1 MVDTYFY
8 RATKKITM
16 GILRKINSARMKIM
30 RRLAGGIGD
39 SDIIIKKGDIPK
51 IKKVLIT
58 RPNGRLG
65 NMLLVTPL
73 VQEVTETFPDCRI
86 DLFVKG
92 GLAPILFENYDN
104 VDRII
109 QLPGKPFNNLFKY
122 AAAWISLKS
131 RRYDLVINTVNY
143 SSSGRLS
150 TKIATAKYKLFG
162 DTNEDNQLH
171 YRDYNHMAKY
181 AVYNFRKF
189 VTRLGYMMNGKPVPS
204 LDLKLSPEELAKGK
218 AALENL
224 TGSDHKTICLFTYAT
239 GKKCYP
245 ESWWLPF
252 YERLKREFPEYNI
265 IEVLPKENVSQIGF
279 RAPSFYSKDIRQ
291 IASLI
296 ANTNIFIGADSG
308 IMHLA
313 SASGTPVMG
322 LFRGNNIRTYQPYN
336 KGSLGINTTATNTD
350 EMMAII
356 YDILHKNYRERT
368 EQRAIAANFV

>member
-1 MVDTYFY
+1 MDIL
-8 RATKKITM
+8 KKI
-16 GILRKINSARMKIM
+16 NAARMKIM

-39 SDIIIKKGDIPK
+39 SSITIKPGSKPE
-51 IKKVLIT
+51 IKRVLIT

-65 NMLLVTPL
+65 NLLLVTPL
-73 VQEVTETFPDCRI
+73 VQEVAETFPDCKI

-92 GLAPILFENYDN
+92 GLAPILFKNYGQ

-109 QLPGKPFNNLFKY
+109 QLPGKPFNSLFKY
-122 AAAWISLKS
+122 AVAWISLKA

-150 TKIATAKYKLFG
+150 TKFARAKYKLFG
-162 DTNEDNQLH
+162 DANEDNQLH

-189 VTRLGYMMNGKPVPS
+189 ANRLGYMLNGDPVPS
-204 LDLKLSPEELAKGK
+204 LDLKLSPDELAEGK
-218 AALENL
+218 TILERL
-224 TGSDHKTICLFTYAT
+224 TGNDHKTICVFTYAT

-245 ESWWLPF
+245 ESWWMPF
-252 YERLKREFPEYNI
+252 YERLQKEFPGHNI

-279 RAPSFYSKDIRQ
+279 RAPSFYSKDLRQ

-296 ANTNIFIGADSG
+296 ASTNIFIGADSG

-313 SASGTPVMG
+313 SASGVPTVG
-322 LFRGNNIRTYQPYN
+322 LFTMSNMKTYQPYN
-336 KGSLGINTTATNTD
+336 KGSLGISTKTTTTD
-350 EMMAII
+350 EIMAKIHA
-356 YDILHKNYRERT
+356 ILHKNYQERA